1 MSDEDVVTPRLEEL
15 PDEVEQ
21 KGAAQVS
28 SPPKPTRA
36 PKKKRS
42 RRCPMC
48 CGKFMAF
55 FVFGIIVVPVA
66 VFTISAFFALIL
78 WGLECSEA
86 VDKSCTWEESDCI
99 CSYYQWWIYIVGN
112 LVGVSITD
120 VGPEAG
126 HVLAELIDLLIAVWS
141 LTVAGLVIGLVGS
154 LAWVG
159 MLTEGADGVMIS
171 RFDKIL
177 GLQESVNKEA
187 SEGGLDFDTF
197 VSLCADKQINLP
209 SARLREVFDAADVD
223 SSGKIEGSEVGALIE
238 KVAAEAEAMEAEPS
252 VSELSERMDAMDKK
266 LDKLVRLLEK

>member
-86 VDKSCTWEESDCI
+86 RPRCQLLCLALPIDPI
-99 CSYYQWWIYIVGN
+99 CLLSKLCFCARKVPTCCFE
-112 LVGVSITD
+112 LVE
-120 VGPEAG
+120 VGP
-126 HVLAELIDLLIAVWS
+126 
-141 LTVAGLVIGLVGS
+141 
-154 LAWVG
+154 
-159 MLTEGADGVMIS
+159 
-171 RFDKIL
+171 
-177 GLQESVNKEA
+177 
-187 SEGGLDFDTF
+187 
-197 VSLCADKQINLP
+197 P
-209 SARLREVFDAADVD
+209 
-223 SSGKIEGSEVGALIE
+223 
-238 KVAAEAEAMEAEPS
+238 
-252 VSELSERMDAMDKK
+252 
-266 LDKLVRLLEK
+266 

>member
-1 MSDEDVVTPRLEEL
+1 
-15 PDEVEQ
+15 
-21 KGAAQVS
+21 
-28 SPPKPTRA
+28 
-36 PKKKRS
+36 
-42 RRCPMC
+42 MC

-154 LAWVG
+154 TGTSTSSHLHYEVHKDGRKVNPAHYYFNDLSPDEYEQ
-159 MLTEGADGVMIS
+159 MLE
-171 RFDKIL
+171 
-177 GLQESVNKEA
+177 
-187 SEGGLDFDTF
+187 
-197 VSLCADKQINLP
+197 
-209 SARLREVFDAADVD
+209 AADLENQ
-223 SSGKIEGSEVGALIE
+223 S
-238 KVAAEAEAMEAEPS
+238 
-252 VSELSERMDAMDKK
+252 
-266 LDKLVRLLEK
+266 LD

>member
-1 MSDEDVVTPRLEEL
+1 
-15 PDEVEQ
+15 
-21 KGAAQVS
+21 
-28 SPPKPTRA
+28 
-36 PKKKRS
+36 
-42 RRCPMC
+42 MC

-159 MLTEGADGVMIS
+159 MLTEGADGVMIFCWTAGCW
-171 RFDKIL
+171 RRRT
-177 GLQESVNKEA
+177 G
-187 SEGGLDFDTF
+187 
-197 VSLCADKQINLP
+197 
-209 SARLREVFDAADVD
+209 
-223 SSGKIEGSEVGALIE
+223 
-238 KVAAEAEAMEAEPS
+238 
-252 VSELSERMDAMDKK
+252 
-266 LDKLVRLLEK
+266 